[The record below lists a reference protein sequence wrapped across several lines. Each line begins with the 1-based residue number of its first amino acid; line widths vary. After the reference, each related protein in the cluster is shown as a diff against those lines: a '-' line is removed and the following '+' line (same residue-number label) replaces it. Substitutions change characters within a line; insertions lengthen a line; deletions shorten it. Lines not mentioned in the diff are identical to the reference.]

1 MTIKKTLE
9 ILINNTL
16 FGEDI
21 LPYLLE
27 IKLINGNDSFLKSI
41 ETLQRIGYSN
51 NSKKELFQL
60 CHILHKRNKYYIVH
74 FKSLNLLDGCENL
87 LTKDDIL
94 IQNSV
99 ALLLE
104 QWGMIKIL
112 NADQI
117 GEDFSSI
124 GQFKILS
131 HKERKNWKL
140 IPNYIM
146 NNKRKSIL

>member
-9 ILINNTL
+9 ILNNNTL

-74 FKSLNLLDGCENL
+74 FNHWATSLLIYNL
-87 LTKDDIL
+87 
-94 IQNSV
+94 
-99 ALLLE
+99 
-104 QWGMIKIL
+104 
-112 NADQI
+112 
-117 GEDFSSI
+117 
-124 GQFKILS
+124 
-131 HKERKNWKL
+131 
-140 IPNYIM
+140 P
-146 NNKRKSIL
+146 

>member
-9 ILINNTL
+9 ILNKDAL

-27 IKLINGNDSFLKSI
+27 IQLINGNDSFLKSI

-74 FKSLNLLDGCENL
+74 FKSLNLLDGYENL

-94 IQNSV
+94 IQNSI

-112 NADQI
+112 NTDQI
-117 GEDFSSI
+117 GEDFSSL